1 MSIIVSI
8 FKKELIDVLRD
19 RRTLMFMV
27 VIPIL
32 ITPLLVIGSIKF
44 QEYQNKKS
52 EEKILKIAFI
62 NESEDSLT
70 KQLLSDQKGVNI
82 IEGVQLDSIESYIK
96 SDSLQGGLYLGKG
109 FLKKIKTNS
118 SGDVKIYYKSSD
130 LMSKSKKR
138 MQAALDIYKEKIIDE
153 RLKQLNVD
161 GQILDP
167 ITITNIDMAT
177 AKETLGKAIGG
188 FIPYVLVM
196 FIFLGAMYPAIDLGA
211 GEKERGSLETLL
223 SSPATKFE
231 ITMGKLLVVSL
242 TGIVSGLVS
251 VLGISSS
258 LFFIDKIPVQIQ
270 ETILELIN
278 PFMISSIII
287 LMIPIAIFFAS
298 MLLSISFYA
307 RSFKEAQSLMGPLN
321 MVIIVPLFLSLGPG
335 MEMDHATALMPLINV
350 GLLTKEILAGSVELI
365 YFIETLF
372 SLLFCAAI
380 GIWFSVFWFKKE
392 NTIFRV

>member
-32 ITPLLVIGSIKF
+32 ITPLLIIGSIKF

-52 EEKILKIAFI
+52 EEKILKIAYI
-62 NESEDSLT
+62 NESEDSLA
-70 KQLLSDQKGVNI
+70 KELLSDQKGVKI
-82 IEGVQLDSIESYIK
+82 IEGVPIDSIESYIK

-138 MQAALDIYKEKIIDE
+138 IQAALDIYKEKIIAE
-153 RLKQLNVD
+153 RLTRLNVD
-161 GQILDP
+161 GQILEP
-167 ITITNIDMAT
+167 INITNIDMAT
-177 AKETLGKAIGG
+177 AKETLGKAVGG

-278 PFMISSIII
+278 PFMIFSIII

>member
-32 ITPLLVIGSIKF
+32 ITPLLIIGSIKF

-52 EEKILKIAFI
+52 EEKILKIAYI

-70 KQLLSDQKGVNI
+70 KQLLSDQKGVKI
-82 IEGVQLDSIESYIK
+82 IEGVPIDSIESYIK

-138 MQAALDIYKEKIIDE
+138 IQAALDIYKGKIIAE

-161 GQILDP
+161 GQILEP
-167 ITITNIDMAT
+167 INITNIDMAT
-177 AKETLGKAIGG
+177 AKETLGKAVGG

-278 PFMISSIII
+278 PFMIFSIII

-350 GLLTKEILAGSVELI
+350 GLLTKEILAGSVEII

>member
-32 ITPLLVIGSIKF
+32 ITPLLIIGSIKF

-52 EEKILKIAFI
+52 EEKILKIAYI

-70 KQLLSDQKGVNI
+70 KELLSDQKGVKI
-82 IEGVQLDSIESYIK
+82 IEGVPIDSIESYIK

-138 MQAALDIYKEKIIDE
+138 IQAALDIYKEKIIAE
-153 RLKQLNVD
+153 RLTRLNVD
-161 GQILDP
+161 GQILEP
-167 ITITNIDMAT
+167 INITNIDMAT
-177 AKETLGKAIGG
+177 AKETLGKAVGG

-278 PFMISSIII
+278 PFMIFSIII

>member
-52 EEKILKIAFI
+52 EEKILKIAYI
-62 NESEDSLT
+62 NDSEDSLT
-70 KQLLSDQKGVNI
+70 KQLLSDQKGVKI

-138 MQAALDIYKEKIIDE
+138 MQAALDIYKEKIIAE

-161 GQILDP
+161 GQILEP
-167 ITITNIDMAT
+167 ITITDIDMAT
-177 AKETLGKAIGG
+177 AKETLGKAVGG

-258 LFFIDKIPVQIQ
+258 LFFIDKIPVQMQ

>member
-32 ITPLLVIGSIKF
+32 ITPLLIIGSIKF

-52 EEKILKIAFI
+52 EEKILKIAYI

-70 KQLLSDQKGVNI
+70 KELLSDQKGVKI
-82 IEGVQLDSIESYIK
+82 IEGVPIDSIESYIK
-96 SDSLQGGLYLGKG
+96 SDSLQGGLYLGKD

-138 MQAALDIYKEKIIDE
+138 IQAALDIYKEKIIAE

-161 GQILDP
+161 GQILEP

-177 AKETLGKAIGG
+177 AKETMGKAIGG

-278 PFMISSIII
+278 PFMIFSIII

>member
-1 MSIIVSI
+1 MNIIISI
-8 FKKELIDVLRD
+8 FLKELIDVLRD

-27 VIPIL
+27 VIPVL
-32 ITPLLVIGSIKF
+32 ITPLLVVGSIKF

-52 EEKILKIAFI
+52 DEKILKIALI
-62 NESEDSLT
+62 NETDDVIIKGFLSE
-70 KQLLSDQKGVNI
+70 QKGVEI
-82 IEGVQLDSIESYIK
+82 IEDISLDSLESGIK
-96 SDSLQGGLYLGKG
+96 TDSIQGGMYIEKE
-109 FLKKIKTNS
+109 FLSKIS
-118 SGDVKIYYKSSD
+118 SNNTGVINIYYKSSD

-138 MQAALDIYKEKIIDE
+138 MKDALENYKKTVVTERLTNFNIDEKLLEPLDI
-153 RLKQLNVD
+153 VD
-161 GQILDP
+161 V
-167 ITITNIDMAT
+167 DMST
-177 AKETLGKAIGG
+177 AKETIGKAVGG
-188 FIPYVLVM
+188 FIPYILVM

-242 TGIVSGLVS
+242 TGLVSGLVS

-258 LFFIDKIPVQIQ
+258 LFFIDNIPEQIQ
-270 ETILELIN
+270 STIMELIN
-278 PFMISSIII
+278 PFMIFSVII

-307 RSFKEAQSLMGPLN
+307 RSFKEAQSLMAPLN

-335 MEMDHATALMPLINV
+335 MEIDHATALMPLINV
-350 GLLTKEILAGSVELI
+350 GLLTKEILAGSVEPI
-365 YFIETLF
+365 YFIETLC
-372 SLLFCAAI
+372 SLLFFAAV
-380 GIWFSVFWFKKE
+380 GIKFSVYWFNKE

>member
-32 ITPLLVIGSIKF
+32 ITPLLIIGSIKF

-52 EEKILKIAFI
+52 EEKILKIAYI

-70 KQLLSDQKGVNI
+70 KELLSDQKGVKI
-82 IEGVQLDSIESYIK
+82 IEGVPIDSIESYIK

-138 MQAALDIYKEKIIDE
+138 MQAALDIYKEKIIAE

-161 GQILDP
+161 GQILEP

-278 PFMISSIII
+278 PFMIFSIII

>member
-52 EEKILKIAFI
+52 EEKILKIAYI
-62 NESEDSLT
+62 NESEDNLI
-70 KQLLSDQKGVNI
+70 KQLLSDQKAVNI

-96 SDSLQGGLYLGKG
+96 SDSLQGGLYLSKG

-138 MQAALDIYKEKIIDE
+138 MQAALDIYKEKIIAE

-167 ITITNIDMAT
+167 ITINNIDLAT

-258 LFFIDKIPVQIQ
+258 LFFIDKIPAQMQ

-278 PFMISSIII
+278 PFMIFSIII

>member
-1 MSIIVSI
+1 
-8 FKKELIDVLRD
+8 
-19 RRTLMFMV
+19 MFMV

-70 KQLLSDQKGVNI
+70 KQLLSDQKGVKL
-82 IEGVQLDSIESYIK
+82 IEGVHLDSIESYIK
-96 SDSLQGGLYLGKG
+96 SDSLQGCLYLGKG

-138 MQAALDIYKEKIIDE
+138 MQAALDIYKEKIIAE

-161 GQILDP
+161 GQILAP

-251 VLGISSS
+251 VLG
-258 LFFIDKIPVQIQ
+258 LC
-270 ETILELIN
+270 
-278 PFMISSIII
+278 
-287 LMIPIAIFFAS
+287 
-298 MLLSISFYA
+298 
-307 RSFKEAQSLMGPLN
+307 
-321 MVIIVPLFLSLGPG
+321 
-335 MEMDHATALMPLINV
+335 
-350 GLLTKEILAGSVELI
+350 GL
-365 YFIETLF
+365 
-372 SLLFCAAI
+372 
-380 GIWFSVFWFKKE
+380 
-392 NTIFRV
+392 

>member
-52 EEKILKIAFI
+52 EEKILKIAYI
-62 NESEDSLT
+62 NESEDSLA
-70 KQLLSDQKGVNI
+70 KELLSDQKGVKI
-82 IEGVQLDSIESYIK
+82 IEGVPIDSIESYIK

-138 MQAALDIYKEKIIDE
+138 IQAALDIYKEKIIAE

-161 GQILDP
+161 GQILEP
-167 ITITNIDMAT
+167 INITNIDMAT
-177 AKETLGKAIGG
+177 AKETLGKAVGG

-278 PFMISSIII
+278 PFMIFSIII

>member
-52 EEKILKIAFI
+52 EEKILKIAYI

-70 KQLLSDQKGVNI
+70 KELLSDQKGVKI
-82 IEGVQLDSIESYIK
+82 IEGVPIDSIESYIK

-138 MQAALDIYKEKIIDE
+138 IQAALDIYKEKIIAE

-161 GQILDP
+161 GQILEP
-167 ITITNIDMAT
+167 INITNIDMAT
-177 AKETLGKAIGG
+177 AKETLGKAVGG

-278 PFMISSIII
+278 PFMIFSIII